1 MKKIYY
7 LCTMCL
13 ALFLIG
19 ATVLLV
25 QGRITGSDE
34 NLAGKSMSVG
44 DSVTGIDQ
52 DDVYEQSLLSGDKSA
67 SDINWAEVHE
77 QLAQNYT
84 GTDFEKF
91 FSDLKESAERNY
103 AAGSDPSGPYGKGS
117 SSVESIPSQD
127 PPESPAKGHWGQIG
141 EYWNPVTE
149 EMTPL
154 YEWVPD

>member
-7 LCTMCL
+7 LCTLCL

-25 QGRITGSDE
+25 QGYITTSYE
-34 NLAGKSMSVG
+34 NLAGTSMFVG

-52 DDVYEQSLLSGDKSA
+52 DCVYEQSLLSGDKSVP
-67 SDINWAEVHE
+67 DINWDEVHD

-91 FSDLKESAERNY
+91 FSDLKESTERNY

-117 SSVESIPSQD
+117 SSVESILSQD
-127 PPESPAKGHWGQIG
+127 PPKSPAKGHWEQIG
-141 EYWNPVTE
+141 EYWHPVIE
-149 EMTPL
+149 EMMPL
-154 YEWVPD
+154 YSWVPG